1 MTKSWPIPPKFPE
14 YMVIKAV
21 RLISVSIV
29 AAVLDVGCTDSA
41 NGPVSTD
48 SADTILVNG
57 QVYTL
62 SAEQPVV
69 EALAITDGFIV
80 AAGDV
85 SSVKALA
92 GPETNSF
99 DLQGQVVMP
108 GLFDLHVHPVFAGIQ
123 ARRCVIPQGAKLPE
137 IQANVKECVAA
148 AEPGQWITGGQ
159 WDTSAIG
166 QIPTRDMLDNVAP
179 DNPVFLGDTSEHS
192 FWANSKAL
200 EIAGITAETQDPPD
214 GILERDADGMPTGV
228 LRESAALLVRQHI
241 PEESD
246 EQVRA
251 ALRWAL
257 DTMLSHGITSFT
269 EASAGYSTNPHKEL
283 SAYAALADSAELKQ
297 RVRLCMPWSP
307 DVPQWDEVIDG
318 RDQYQRERL
327 MADCVKIGLDGV
339 PTDSHTAAMLEP
351 YEGTVEGRDD
361 EVSRYGLTS
370 IEQSVLDEA
379 VTRFDAMGLT
389 VKFHSA
395 GDAAVRSGLDAIEA
409 ARKAN
414 GPNDRKHN
422 VGHCTF
428 VAASDMRR
436 GIGLDATFEVS
447 PYLWSP
453 SPISDSIA
461 SAVGRERVEVVWPI
475 RDLLASG
482 SLVVAGSDWSVVPSV
497 NPWIGIETMVTR
509 EMPGGGDQRFG
520 KEQAVSLDEA
530 LLLFT
535 VNSARQMGMEG
546 RLGRL
551 APGYLAD
558 LIVLDR
564 DPYGIPVT
572 ELHRVTVKRTMING
586 EFVYEK
592 E

>member
-1 MTKSWPIPPKFPE
+1 MADVFFVPE
-14 YMVIKAV
+14 SMVVKAV
-21 RLISVSIV
+21 RIFIVSIV
-29 AAVLDVGCTDSA
+29 IAVLTTGCVDKSD
-41 NGPVSTD
+41 GPASTKF
-48 SADTILVNG
+48 ADTVLTNG
-57 QVYTL
+57 KVYTL
-62 SAEQPVV
+62 NDQQPTA
-69 EALAITDGFIV
+69 EALAIVNGEISAV
-80 AAGDV
+80 GA
-85 SSVKALA
+85 SESIKALT
-92 GPETNSF
+92 GEKTTTI
-99 DLQGQVVMP
+99 DLDGQVVMP

-123 ARRCVIPQGAKLPE
+123 ASRCVIPQGASLTAIK
-137 IQANVKECVAA
+137 ANVKACVGA
-148 AEPGQWITGGQ
+148 AEEGAWITGGQ
-159 WDTSAIG
+159 WDSSAIG
-166 QIPTRDMLDNVAP
+166 QVPTREMLDPVSP

-192 FWANSKAL
+192 FWANSRAL
-200 EIAGITAETQDPPD
+200 EIAGITADTPNPPD
-214 GILERDADGMPTGV
+214 GILERDADGKPTGV

-246 EQVRA
+246 KQVRA
-251 ALRWAL
+251 ALKWAL
-257 DTMLSHGITSFT
+257 DKMLSYGITSFA
-269 EASAGYSTNPHKEL
+269 EAYAGYSTNPQKEL
-283 SAYAALADSAELKQ
+283 NAYTALADSGDLKQ
-297 RVRLCMPWSP
+297 RVRLCLPWSP
-307 DVPQWDEVIDG
+307 DDPQFDAIIE
-318 RDQYQRERL
+318 RHEEYNRERL
-327 MADCVKIGLDGV
+327 IADCVKIGLDGV

-351 YEGTVEGRDD
+351 YAGIVEGRDD
-361 EVSRYGLTS
+361 EASRYGLTS
-370 IEQSVLDEA
+370 IEQSVLDAA
-379 VTRFDAMGLT
+379 VSRFDAMGLT

-414 GPNDRKHN
+414 GSNDQKHN

-428 VAASDMRR
+428 VAAKDMAR
-436 GIGLDATFEVS
+436 GIELAATFEVS

-461 SAVGRERVEVVWPI
+461 SAVGPELVKVVWPI

-509 EMPGGGDQRFG
+509 EIPGGGDRTFG

-530 LLLFT
+530 LPLFT

-564 DPYGIPVT
+564 DPYEIPVT